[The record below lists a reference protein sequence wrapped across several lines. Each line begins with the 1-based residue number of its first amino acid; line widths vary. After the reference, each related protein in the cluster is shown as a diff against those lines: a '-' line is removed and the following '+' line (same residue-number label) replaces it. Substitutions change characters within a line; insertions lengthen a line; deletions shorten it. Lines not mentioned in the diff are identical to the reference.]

1 MLKSKTKNTD
11 VVINKEFAK
20 CKDFIA
26 NVMGYKTVVDTELTI
41 SYDTHPTEGWADAEK
56 REVAIV
62 VPSLVNYPTLTDV
75 AS

>member
-1 MLKSKTKNTD
+1 MLKSKTKNID

-26 NVMGYKTVVDTELTI
+26 NVMGYKTVVDTKLTI
-41 SYDTHPTEGWADAEK
+41 SYDKYPTEGWADAK
-56 REVAIV
+56 NREVAIV